1 MSPVQSFEINLKQN
15 TKKNQNYH
23 DIDVHDCMYNLTKTY
38 KLNLIAVKMEI
49 EIHMCNISMSSLSNK
64 KSR

>member
-15 TKKNQNYH
+15 TKKTQNYH
-23 DIDVHDCMYNLTKTY
+23 DIDVHDYMYNLTKTY

-49 EIHMCNISMSSLSNK
+49 ESHNSYV
-64 KSR
+64 

>member
-15 TKKNQNYH
+15 TKKTQNYH

-49 EIHMCNISMSSLSNK
+49 ESHNSYV
-64 KSR
+64 